1 MAVTTDETS
10 MTPLSDL
17 PTAELDLP
25 LLQDENAAIWERPA
39 LPVEERPSILNS
51 LRGCS

>member
-1 MAVTTDETS
+1 MAVTTDETAT
-10 MTPLSDL
+10 TPIKDL

-25 LLQDENAAIWERPA
+25 LLQDENAEIWERPT